1 MRYFAP
7 GKLLLSGEYAVLD
20 GAKAISCPSRQGQ
33 FLELHKTQHASTIE
47 WQALTEDAY
56 CWLKIVLTTQGEIL
70 ETNDLAKA
78 ELIRELLVDAF
89 NQNIPGGLRVISQ
102 LDFKREWGL
111 GSSSTLI
118 ALLAAWAKKD
128 AMELFFRHLTGSGYD
143 VATALEKHPISYQ
156 LTAPYHAKW
165 ATIQLPSI
173 LKKTYFLYLGEKQ
186 ISSTEVLRY
195 DRLEKQPALVNAISR
210 LSDALLSI
218 QSDVELIDWM
228 AEHERITGLLI
239 QQESH
244 RNRRFSKLQGGFKSL
259 GAWGGDFVWI
269 MPLANDLEYLKDLG
283 YTDIFTFEQMLSFKI
298 IAPNR
303 D

>member
-1 MRYFAP
+1 LRYFAP

-20 GAKAISCPSRQGQ
+20 GAKAISCPSHQGQ
-33 FLELHKTQHASTIE
+33 FLELHKTQNPSTIE

-56 CWLKIVLTTQGEIL
+56 CWLNIVLTTHGEIL
-70 ETNDLAKA
+70 ETNDLPKA
-78 ELIRELLVDAF
+78 ELIRALLLDAF
-89 NQNIPGGLRVISQ
+89 NQNIPGGLRVECQ

-118 ALLAAWAKKD
+118 TLLAAWANKD

-143 VATALEKHPISYQ
+143 VATALEKRTICYQ
-156 LTAPYHAKW
+156 LIAPKQAKW
-165 ATIQLPSI
+165 EAVQLPSI
-173 LKKTYFLYLGEKQ
+173 VKKTYFLYLGEKQ

-195 DRLEKQPALVNAISR
+195 DRLEKQPALVNAITQ

-244 RNRRFSKLQGGFKSL
+244 RNRRFPKLQGGFKSL

-269 MPLANDLEYLKDLG
+269 MPLANDLAYLKGLG
-283 YTDIFTFEQMLSFKI
+283 YTEIFPFEQMLSFKNN
-298 IAPNR
+298 APNG